1 MNTPVSGAAW
11 SAAEPESTTPAR
23 TEADQAIAP
32 VADLALARRRHHEAT
47 AADAAPRDRAAAF
60 AELADRLAG
69 RLSLPGDAT
78 WDADRLAWNLAVD
91 QRPAAVVVAAGAADA
106 VETVRAAAGLGL
118 GVAAQSTGHNAGP
131 LAAQDGFDEVVLL
144 KMSELRGVEI
154 DPEARVAR
162 IEPGAQWGD
171 VVAAATPHGLA
182 ALAGSSHD
190 VGVMGYTLGGGIS
203 WLARSHG
210 LAANQVL
217 AAEIVTAD
225 GRLRRIDAE
234 HDTDLFWAIRGGGGD
249 FGVVTA
255 LEFRLFPITEVLAGM
270 LLWPLDAAEQVL
282 PAWAAWTA
290 ELPDSVTSTARVM
303 RLPALPELP
312 PFLSGRELLLIEA
325 VCQES
330 PERAA
335 ELLAPLRAFSPEID
349 TVHPQ
354 PVAELLQLHMDPPE
368 PSPGFG
374 DGMMLTELAPAT
386 VRAFLAAVGPGADTA
401 LLVAE
406 LRHLGGVLD
415 PDAALDVAAD
425 HGTPAPGAVA
435 GFDARYLVFAGGIPM
450 PGLGDA
456 LVASLGRLFSRI
468 EPWRA
473 PVEYLNFSENR
484 RPAERLFGERVH
496 RLRAVKHAVDPAGM
510 IRSNHSV
517 LA

>member
-1 MNTPVSGAAW
+1 MNTPVSGAAS
-11 SAAEPESTTPAR
+11 SAAQPAESVSVIVDASTVDASIAA
-23 TEADQAIAP
+23 EQIAP
-32 VADLALARRRHHEAT
+32 VVDLASARISHEL
-47 AADAAPRDRAAAF
+47 
-60 AELADRLAG
+60 AELGRRLDG
-69 RLSLPGDAT
+69 RLSLPGDAG
-78 WDADRLAWNLAVD
+78 WNADRTAWNLAVD
-91 QRPAAVVVAAGAADA
+91 QRPAAVVVAGSADDA
-106 VETVRAAAGLGL
+106 VETVRVAAALGL
-118 GVAAQSTGHNAGP
+118 GVAAQATGHNAAP
-131 LAAQDGFDEVVLL
+131 LAAQPGFDEVLL
-144 KMSELRGVEI
+144 IRLSELRGVEI
-154 DPEARVAR
+154 DVEARVAR
-162 IEPGAQWGD
+162 IQPGAQWGD
-171 VVAAATPHGLA
+171 VVAAAAPHGLA

-190 VGVMGYTLGGGIS
+190 VGVMGYTLGGGVS

-234 HDTDLFWAIRGGGGD
+234 HDADLFWAVRGGGGD

-255 LEFRLFPITEVLAGM
+255 LEFRLFPIAEVVAGM
-270 LLWPLDAAEQVL
+270 LLWPLDAAELVL

-330 PERAA
+330 PDRAA

-368 PSPGFG
+368 PSPAFG
-374 DGMMLTELAPAT
+374 DGMMLSDLTPEA
-386 VRAFLAAVGPGADTA
+386 VRAFLDAVGPGADTT

-406 LRHLGGVLD
+406 LRHLGGALD
-415 PDAALDVAAD
+415 PDAALALAAEHDV
-425 HGTPAPGAVA
+425 PAPGIVA

-450 PGLGDA
+450 PGVGDA

-473 PVEYLNFSENR
+473 PVEYLNFSESR

-496 RLRAVKHAVDPAGM
+496 RLRAIKRAVDPNGL
-510 IRSNHSV
+510 IRSNHPV
-517 LA
+517 LG

>member
-1 MNTPVSGAAW
+1 MNTPVSGAAR
-11 SAAEPESTTPAR
+11 SAAEPETTPTA
-23 TEADQAIAP
+23 EPALAP
-32 VADLALARRRHHEAT
+32 VADLATARARHGQ
-47 AADAAPRDRAAAF
+47 DRAAADREAAF
-60 AELADRLAG
+60 ADLADRLDG
-69 RLSLPGDAT
+69 RLSLPGGPT
-78 WDADRLAWNLAVD
+78 WDVDRLAWNLAVD
-91 QRPAAVVVAAGAADA
+91 QLPAAVVIAGSAEDAGRAVRTAAS
-106 VETVRAAAGLGL
+106 LGL
-118 GVAAQSTGHNAGP
+118 AIAAQATGHNAGP
-131 LAAQDGFDEVVLL
+131 LAAQAGFDEVVLL
-144 KMSELRGVEI
+144 KLSELRGVEI
-154 DPEARVAR
+154 DASARVAR

-171 VVAAATPHGLA
+171 VVAAASPHGLA

-225 GRLRRIDAE
+225 GRMRRIDAE
-234 HDTDLFWAIRGGGGD
+234 HDADLFWAIRGGGGD

-255 LEFRLFPITEVLAGM
+255 LEFRLFPIAEVIAGM
-270 LLWPLDAAEQVL
+270 LLWPLDDATEVL

-303 RLPALPELP
+303 RLPALPDLP

-325 VCQES
+325 VCQEG
-330 PERAA
+330 PERTA
-335 ELLAPLRAFSPEID
+335 ELLAPLRAFAPEID

-368 PSPGFG
+368 PTPGFG
-374 DGMMLTELAPAT
+374 DGMMLTELTPEG
-386 VRAFLAAVGPGADTA
+386 VRAFLSAVGPGADTA

-415 PDAALDVAAD
+415 PDAALAAAD
-425 HGTPAPGAVA
+425 DHGVPAPGVVA
-435 GFDARYLVFAGGIPM
+435 GFDAGYLVFAGGIPM
-450 PGLGDA
+450 PGMQEA

-473 PVEYLNFSENR
+473 PVEYLNFSESR

-496 RLRAVKHAVDPAGM
+496 RLRAVKQAVDPSGT
-510 IRSNHSV
+510 IRSNHPV
-517 LA
+517 LG